1 MLRLAVVL
9 TVLATASS
17 TLAEDQAPPPVVD
30 AEGAPATAPA
40 QPHDDVTEPPAPAP
54 DPKPA
59 PTDQAAATP
68 APPPPAAKPVD
79 PANASAATV
88 TTTGRRLGDAVPL
101 TRREPMLQ
109 QFHWEF
115 GARYGLVGNGP
126 TRFVDDI
133 RFGVTDWLEL
143 RTSLLPYPSSLMA
156 RVQFGKQQSDTGAF
170 LMDGG
175 LAHFDA
181 GLRLTPDSGET
192 QVGVRLHYEG
202 GISYAKALGERLSVF
217 AEGRYRYRS
226 SFLANDDQQ
235 AIAVDAHVSY
245 DILDALA
252 ISVGAGFAT
261 TLGGPVRELS
271 VNFVET
277 NQAGISH
284 LLARDDGDQQSV
296 TIPLSLTYGRVEN
309 FDVDL
314 FCTPKVYPTP
324 GVLFGAGIRL
334 RI

>member
-9 TVLATASS
+9 TVLAAASS
-17 TLAEDQAPPPVVD
+17 TLAEEPTPTAAVANDNATVATPSPPRDDVKPSPPPEAKTPVPSST
-30 AEGAPATAPA
+30 AAHEAPATAS
-40 QPHDDVTEPPAPAP
+40 
-54 DPKPA
+54 
-59 PTDQAAATP
+59 
-68 APPPPAAKPVD
+68 KPVD
-79 PANASAATV
+79 PASASAASV

-101 TRREPMLQ
+101 TRRELMLP

-156 RVQFGKQQSDTGAF
+156 RVQLGKQQSDSGAF
-170 LMDGG
+170 LVDGG

-181 GLRLTPDSGET
+181 GLRLAPDSGEA
-192 QVGVRLHYEG
+192 QVGVRLHFEG
-202 GISYAKALGERLSVF
+202 GVAYAKALGERFSVF

-226 SFLANDDQQ
+226 SFLANDDQH

-252 ISVGAGFAT
+252 ISVGAGFAS

-277 NQAGISH
+277 SQAGISH

-314 FCTPKVYPTP
+314 FCTTKVYPTP

-334 RI
+334 RS